1 MKRTAIIFLLLF
13 SMLVTAVAHAQQDAS
28 SPGGDTGQT
37 GDATEPKKKKEDNSV
52 ILSMLPGPNDSMG
65 LEKVFKQY
73 GLSIT
78 AIEIDHP
85 DAQDPITVKIR
96 FDLPLTGQ
104 CSQPVSELA
113 TYLTRSAVWQTDHNG
128 VFLPMNTWARGLSR
142 GHRELFLPEDC
153 PS

>member
-1 MKRTAIIFLLLF
+1 MKRSATLFLLFFAL
-13 SMLVTAVAHAQQDAS
+13 LLTPVAHGQDTPS
-28 SPGGDTGQT
+28 SGTDTGQT
-37 GDATEPKKKKEDNSV
+37 GDGSEPKKKKEDNSI

-65 LEKVFKQY
+65 LKKVFKHY

-85 DAQDPITVKIR
+85 DSQDPITVKIR
-96 FDLPLTGQ
+96 FDLPLVKK
-104 CSQPVSELA
+104 CDAPISELA

-128 VFLPMNTWARGLSR
+128 VFLPMNTWARGLSH